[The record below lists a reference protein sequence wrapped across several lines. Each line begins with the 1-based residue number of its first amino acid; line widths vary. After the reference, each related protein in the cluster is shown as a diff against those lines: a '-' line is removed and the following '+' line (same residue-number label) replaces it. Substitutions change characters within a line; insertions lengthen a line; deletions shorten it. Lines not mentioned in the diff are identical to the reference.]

1 MSWSQVS
8 SWLTSWL
15 FGSSVTQQPKQPA
28 HQAGAAGPA
37 KPGHDGWQVIACH
50 AGQLLEDD
58 RIREVARLGRALAT
72 VGGHLSSLLVAVQE
86 QPRSPQEPGLNA
98 LAVMSG
104 RWPQPKALAAYRGEA
119 FDLAGFMLT
128 GLECCRPGELLMQ
141 VNHRCCIVFRAET
154 LTPCSLLKVNGGAEV
169 TLKAALQ
176 LPRMP

>member
-1 MSWSQVS
+1 MGNACNAGSPQLPNYSICFRGSCIAKWHSKRSSYQPAALLLRSSADVQQPLQRSPLLSWSQVS

-15 FGSSVTQQPKQPA
+15 FGSSATQQPKQPA

-58 RIREVARLGRALAT
+58 RIRELARLGRALAT

-104 RWPQPKALAAYRGEA
+104 RWPQPKAPAPYSVQG
-119 FDLAGFMLT
+119 
-128 GLECCRPGELLMQ
+128 
-141 VNHRCCIVFRAET
+141 
-154 LTPCSLLKVNGGAEV
+154 
-169 TLKAALQ
+169 
-176 LPRMP
+176 